1 MLKRIKQLAM
11 SWLPARQTQ
20 QQKILATLQK
30 GPATRRELNKI
41 APRFG
46 ARILEL
52 RQIGHDIE
60 YTRDGNVV
68 IYRLV
73 GR

>member
-1 MLKRIKQLAM
+1 MLTKIKQLLF
-11 SWLPARQTQ
+11 SWRSPRQTQ
-20 QQKILATLQK
+20 QQRILAMLQK
-30 GPATRRELNKI
+30 GPATNRQLSRL

-52 RQIGHDIE
+52 RQIGHDIDF
-60 YTRDGNVV
+60 TRDGRVV
-68 IYRLV
+68 IYTLV